1 MRVMK
6 QGNLRAIAIVVLGLM
21 ALPGVGYAMST
32 NSSSSSS
39 SSSSSDPAGPDL
51 YKQAQGLIDQ
61 KEYAQAIPLL
71 QQSIQQKGEYADALN
86 LLGFANRKLGNQS
99 KAMTYYTKALNK
111 EPNHLGANEYMGEL
125 YLEMNQLPKAQ
136 ERLAILKSACGS
148 CEAYQDLEGQIND
161 YKKKH
166 GLS

>member
-1 MRVMK
+1 MK
-6 QGNLRAIAIVVLGLM
+6 QGDLRAIAIVVLGLM

-39 SSSSSDPAGPDL
+39 SGSSTVQPDL
-51 YKQAQGLIDQ
+51 YKQAQDLVDQ
-61 KEYAQAIPLL
+61 KQYAQAIPLL
-71 QQSIQQKGEYADALN
+71 QESIQQKGEYADALN
-86 LLGFANRKLGNQS
+86 LLGYANRKLGNQS

-136 ERLAILKSACGS
+136 ERLAVLKSACGS
-148 CEAYQDLEGQIND
+148 CEAYEDLEGQIND